1 MAWSAD
7 KPVCQV
13 CDMIYR
19 LLSMVLKILL
29 ASLLVGVALS
39 SLDISASN
47 VLEDFGL
54 TPERI
59 FNFARRGINWALPHI
74 ILGALITV
82 PIWLVMYL
90 FRPPRGD

>member
-1 MAWSAD
+1 MAF
-7 KPVCQV
+7 
-13 CDMIYR
+13 R
-19 LLSMVLKILL
+19 LISGIIKILL

-39 SLDISASN
+39 SVDITASQ
-47 VLEDFGL
+47 VLQDLGL

-59 FNFARRGINWALPHI
+59 MNYARRGLHWALPNI

-90 FRPPRGD
+90 LRPPRGD

>member
-1 MAWSAD
+1 M
-7 KPVCQV
+7 V
-13 CDMIYR
+13 YR
-19 LLSMVLKILL
+19 LVSIVLKILL

-39 SLDISASN
+39 SLDITAAN
-47 VLEDFGL
+47 LLEDFGL
-54 TPERI
+54 TPEKI
-59 FNFARRGINWALPHI
+59 GNYARRGIRWALPHI

>member
-1 MAWSAD
+1 MAF
-7 KPVCQV
+7 
-13 CDMIYR
+13 R
-19 LLSMVLKILL
+19 LLSIIIKISL

-39 SLDISASN
+39 AIDITAAQ
-47 VLEDFGL
+47 VLQDLGL

-59 FNFARRGINWALPHI
+59 MNVARRGLNWAIPHI

-90 FRPPRGD
+90 LRPPRGD